1 MAKKFYIT
9 EDDFVKAKEK
19 QARKAK
25 RKQTAIKAANWT
37 ISNLG
42 TILTVAAMLAPAV
55 TVVAR
60 TAGRNINLHK
70 EENLKKLYCY
80 DTSLGHYWRLK
91 RPLGNSDWT
100 KIDKRRRNGESLA
113 TILEDLKVL
122 K

>member
-1 MAKKFYIT
+1 MAKKYYIT

-19 QARKAK
+19 QEKKAK
-25 RKQTAIKAANWT
+25 RKQKAIAAANWT
-37 ISNLG
+37 IDNLG
-42 TILTVAAMLAPAV
+42 TILVVAGMLAPVV
-55 TVVAR
+55 TTVAR
-60 TAGRNINLHK
+60 TAGRSINLHK

-91 RPLGNSDWT
+91 RSLKNSDWT

-113 TILEDLKVL
+113 QILEDLKVL